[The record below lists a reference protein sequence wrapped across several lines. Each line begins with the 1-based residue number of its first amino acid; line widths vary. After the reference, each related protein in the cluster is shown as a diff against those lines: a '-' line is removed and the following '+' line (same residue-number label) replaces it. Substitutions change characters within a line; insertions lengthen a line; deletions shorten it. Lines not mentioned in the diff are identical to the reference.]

1 MDWNKLEDRLAP
13 FAVPRLL
20 RYVAAIN
27 LLAFVLCQAR
37 PEFREALLLK
47 RGAVLEGEV
56 WRLIFHVFAPE
67 PHVSWLGA
75 GLRFLW
81 LLWIG
86 DGLEYAFGRV
96 RLNLY
101 YGLGVAAMTVAM
113 WFGDAGAGS
122 LGVQFCLQSS
132 LFLAFAWFYP
142 REDVWIFPFIR
153 LQVRWLAVL
162 DLILLSLQMLGMG
175 WPSRIVVLSAF
186 LNYTVFFV
194 PQWVAARIEGGQTRS
209 RRRKFEEALAAET
222 TLHRC
227 AECGRTEVTAP
238 ELDFRVSADGQEYC
252 GEHLP
257 SRRSPGNGSGK

>member
-1 MDWNKLEDRLAP
+1 MDWNKLEERFAP
-13 FAVPRLL
+13 LAVPRLL

-47 RGAVLEGEV
+47 RSAVLDGEI
-56 WRLIFHVFAPE
+56 WRVVFHIFAPE
-67 PHVSWLGA
+67 PQISWLGA

-81 LLWIG
+81 LMWIG
-86 DGLEYAFGRV
+86 DGLEHAFGRV

-101 YGLGVAAMTVAM
+101 YLLGVAAMTVAM

-122 LGVQFCLQSS
+122 LGVHFCLQSS

-142 REDVWIFPFIR
+142 LEEVWIFPFIR

-162 DLILLSLQMLGMG
+162 DLVLLGLQMLGMG
-175 WPSRIVVLSAF
+175 WPSRIVVFSAF
-186 LNYTVFFV
+186 LNYAVFFL
-194 PQWVAARIEGGQTRS
+194 PQWVFGQIAGGKARA
-209 RRRKFEEALAAET
+209 RRRKFEEALAEES

-227 AECGRTEVTAP
+227 TECGRTEVSNP
-238 ELDFRVSADGQEYC
+238 DLDFRVSADGNEYC

-257 SRRSPGNGSGK
+257 SRRSAG